1 MDKFAALNA
10 FATVVEEEGFAPAAR
25 RMGTTRSAVNRM
37 VIALEDDWGVQLL
50 NRTTRRVAPT
60 ASGKA
65 LYERARRLL
74 DDLAETEA
82 GVQESQSE
90 PIGDLRLNAPMSF
103 GTMHLSPAIADF
115 MALHPNIRVSLTLN
129 DRMVDIIDEGYDLT
143 IRIAEPQE
151 DADMV
156 DHRIV
161 AIKRV
166 LCASPDYIAAE
177 GAPLHPQDLKT
188 MSCLHYGNLPSGNS
202 WRLDGPDGPTTVRVT
217 GPMCTNNG
225 EVVRDAAVRGLGIAL
240 LPTFIVGQE
249 LQAGRLVTILPD
261 YPPST
266 LTLCAIY
273 PPSRHLST
281 KIRLFTDF
289 LIERFGE
296 RPYWDLVG

>member
-10 FATVVEEEGFAPAAR
+10 FTTVVEEEGFAPAAR
-25 RMGTTRSAVNRM
+25 RMGTTRSTVNRM

-82 GVQESQSE
+82 GVRDSHSE
-90 PIGDLRLNAPMSF
+90 PVGDLRLNAPMSF

-129 DRMVDIIDEGYDLT
+129 DRMVDIVDEGYDLT

-151 DADMV
+151 DVDMV

-166 LCASPDYIAAE
+166 LCASPDYIAAK
-177 GAPLHPQDLKT
+177 GAPGHPQDLQT
-188 MSCLHYGNLPSGNS
+188 MSCLHYGNLPTGNS
-202 WRLDGPDGPTTVRVT
+202 WR
-217 GPMCTNNG
+217 
-225 EVVRDAAVRGLGIAL
+225 LGIAL

-249 LQAGRLVTILPD
+249 LQSGRLVTILPD
-261 YPPST
+261 YPPSP